1 MGVFD
6 VAAPVFSLSVALWK
20 CGSYLLAKT
29 PPPRPHAISSVS
41 FLLLASLFAAACILS
56 TPSERLS
63 WLVVALASV
72 YASGYHRTR
81 TLASLFLAAASLSE
95 LVHND
100 ASQTEMASVILCLSG
115 ALIDTAG
122 SFPAFVRVSTHTSQN
137 KGPPAART
145 KNTPTSLARISARP
159 FIQSQS
165 TLKSD

>member
-6 VAAPVFSLSVALWK
+6 VAAPVFSLIVALWR
-20 CGSYLLAKT
+20 CGSLFLAQK
-29 PPPRPHAISSVS
+29 PPPRPLVVSSAS

-81 TLASLFLAAASLSE
+81 TLASLFLAAACLSE
-95 LVHND
+95 LVHSE

-122 SFPAFVRVSTHTSQN
+122 SFPAFVRVSTHFAQDQ
-137 KGPPAART
+137 GPPASRT
-145 KNTPTSLARISARP
+145 KNASTSLARISARP